1 MKPLSENYVVIRRTE
16 HPETEYVYSP
26 AIIRLESG
34 RLVVTLDVCDA
45 EGETYVSDDGG
56 QTWRLTAKMHLCHS
70 RLFLDGKR
78 IYTFGHNPD
87 IEMYYSDD
95 EGESWCGPF
104 YLTQG
109 EDWHMAQTNVLYKN
123 GYVYIGAE
131 ITLLSEEE
139 RKDWKNGWWTPNVL
153 GLKVLRGKLGTDLT
167 KRENWL
173 FSDTIRY
180 RDVAPSEDELN
191 WFGIPFF
198 KTGLKLD
205 TSIGTDDVMRVRNGE
220 KLEYFSQPIGWLETN
235 LVEITDPCHYWH
247 DPEGKTLHLFMRA
260 HTAGSGYC
268 CVAKAV
274 ERIVDGKEV
283 INIEL
288 VTNPSGNTVLFLPMP
303 GGQMKFFIIYDEV
316 TKLYWLLST
325 QATDTMRRLECMPS
339 DRYNIP
345 CDERDRLTLHF
356 SKNMVDWVFAGLV
369 DKGETTVA
377 SRHYAVMDVDGDDL
391 VIVSRSGDK
400 YAHTPHHGNIAT
412 FHRVKNF
419 RDLVY

>member
-1 MKPLSENYVVIRRTE
+1 MKALSEKTVVIRRTE

-26 AIIRLESG
+26 AVIRLKNG
-34 RLVVTLDVCDA
+34 RLVVTLDVCDSK
-45 EGETYVSDDGG
+45 GEVYVSDDGG
-56 QTWRLTAKMHLCHS
+56 ESWRLTAKMHLCHA
-70 RLFLDGKR
+70 RLFLDGDR
-78 IYTFGHNPD
+78 IYSFGHNPD
-87 IEMYYSDD
+87 IEIYYSDD
-95 EGESWCGPF
+95 EGESWSEAHH
-104 YLTQG
+104 LTEG
-109 EDWHMAQTNVLYKN
+109 ENWHMAQTNVLYKN

-131 ITLLSEEE
+131 ITLLSDEES
-139 RKDWKNGWWTPNVL
+139 RAWDKSWWAPNLL
-153 GLKVLRGKLGTDLT
+153 GLRVLRGKLGTDLT

-180 RDVAPSEDELN
+180 RDIAPDEDGLDY
-191 WFGIPFF
+191 FGIPFY
-198 KTGLKLD
+198 KTALKLD
-205 TSIGTDDVMRVRNGE
+205 KTVGTDDVMRVRHGE
-220 KLEYFSQPIGWLETN
+220 KLEYYCQPIGWLETN
-235 LVEITDPCHYWH
+235 IVEITDPNHYWY

-274 ERIVDGKEV
+274 ERVVDGKEV

-288 VTNPSGNTVLFLPMP
+288 VTVPSGKKVLFMPMP
-303 GGQMKFFIIYDEV
+303 GGQMKFFIVYDEK

-325 QATDTMRRLECMPS
+325 QATDTMRRLDRMPK

-345 CDERDRLTLHF
+345 CDERNRLVLHF
-356 SKNMVDWVFAGLV
+356 SSNMVDWVFAGLV
-369 DKGETTVA
+369 DKDETTVA
-377 SRHYAVMDVDGDDL
+377 SRHYAVMDIDGDDL

-400 YAHTPHHGNIAT
+400 DAHTPHHGNIAT